1 VRIAI
6 ASGRGGTGKT
16 TVATNLAVL
25 LVSNGRRV
33 IYADCD
39 DEVRLYCARE
49 KIPLLLEIPDDR
61 RIAEAYSRGQ
71 VAVKARQELLDRF
84 TELWKNLTERLNP
97 GTNKK

>member
-1 VRIAI
+1 MRIAI

-49 KIPLLLEIPDDR
+49 KIPLLLELPDDR

-71 VAVKARQELLDRF
+71 VAVKAMPELLDRF
-84 TELWKNLTERLNP
+84 TELWKNLSERLNP
-97 GTNKK
+97 GTNKT